1 MNSVKVVKAKSE
13 KLLYARTRET
23 KKNRKLK
30 GELESNRAKWYML
43 LLSEGRSWRTR

>member
-13 KLLYARTRET
+13 KLLYAREGD
-23 KKNRKLK
+23 RKLK
-30 GELESNRAKWYML
+30 GELESDRAKWYML

>member
-13 KLLYARTRET
+13 KLLYARARE

-30 GELESNRAKWYML
+30 GELESNRAKWFML